1 MNFKSNFTQS
11 IGDKVFLNNSL
22 YFQKAVQQTASTWLW
37 VFRCEK
43 KLWEPHSD
51 TDEDFHRG
59 NVHTVRCR
67 SLTSGS
73 AWQHDTTPALNHS
86 SPILII
92 SVTGTE
98 IDCLSHAGRAA
109 LQRTH
114 TVGECYHSLTYWMLQ
129 EADWS
134 NKPWINIGSLGQT
147 QWLKCHGTDKW
158 KATHANDRTNSLYG
172 SQTLLLF
179 WCSFVVVLMQP
190 LWELL
195 GKLVWCVSLCGVG
208 W

>member
-1 MNFKSNFTQS
+1 MNCISNFTQS
-11 IGDKVFLNNSL
+11 IGDKVFQITH
-22 YFQKAVQQTASTWLW
+22 YIF
-37 VFRCEK
+37 K
-43 KLWEPHSD
+43 KLSNRLHQPDFVCSGARRNWEPHSD
-51 TDEDFHRG
+51 TDEVFHRG

-73 AWQHDTTPALNHS
+73 ACQHDTTPALNYS

-109 LQRTH
+109 LQRTR

-134 NKPWINIGSLGQT
+134 NTPWINIGSLGQT

-172 SQTLLLF
+172 SQKLLLF
-179 WCSFVVVLMQP
+179 WC
-190 LWELL
+190 
-195 GKLVWCVSLCGVG
+195 
-208 W
+208 